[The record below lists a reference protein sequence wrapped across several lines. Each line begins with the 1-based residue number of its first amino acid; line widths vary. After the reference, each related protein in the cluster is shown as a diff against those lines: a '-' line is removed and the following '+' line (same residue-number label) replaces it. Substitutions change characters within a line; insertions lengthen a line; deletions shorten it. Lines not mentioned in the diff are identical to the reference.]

1 MSLDKT
7 IKVRLSDEHLKKA
20 NDDSSAIGKN
30 TSEHIRDMIVDFE
43 VVKQL
48 KKE

>member
-7 IKVRLSDEHLKKA
+7 IKVRLSDEQLKKA

-30 TSEHIRDMIVDFE
+30 ASEHIRDMIVDFE
-43 VVKQL
+43 VVPNT
-48 KKE
+48 